1 MKLRALYSNDDRRFP
16 RIDFRDGLNVVFAR
30 VRDPSVQS
38 QDSHNLGK
46 TFLIRVLDFALL
58 GSCTGSHVFRTRK
71 GLFGDFVFFL
81 QMKVGSGAHVTLRRP
96 VTGRAAICIHVS
108 DQPELDLRHLPI
120 GDWHHRNLSI
130 TKAIETL
137 NRLLN
142 LTQISPYGYRKG
154 LGYVMR
160 DQGDYTNEFLIS
172 RFSRGRDVDW
182 KPFVA
187 LLLGF
192 DHGLVLE
199 KYDNDRLQTT
209 KRAELAELKQSG
221 LGMTEE
227 IDELRGV
234 IGVRDRAVE
243 TLRSQVAS
251 FDFADIESEI
261 TRHTVRDLERRIA
274 EFNEQRLILE
284 REAQE
289 IDRALETEF
298 AFDLGGITEAFA
310 EAQKALPDLLVRSY
324 EELIDFNERM
334 AAERRERLAARRSQL
349 RTLMEAIDGQRRL
362 LNGERI
368 ESLRIITQQDTL
380 KKFESLQRQLLRRE
394 EELLD
399 LRQRLS
405 ELGEAGRVAAELRRI
420 EREQLSLTTRITD
433 MVDQAN
439 MRYERIRTLFSQF
452 ASDILSVSA
461 ILATRV
467 NNVGNLDFGTR
478 ILEEGDLSRET
489 AEAEGTSYRKALCA
503 CIDLALLVAHAR
515 EGFYQFVYHDGIFE
529 GFDNRRKVSLLRTV
543 RRLCN
548 EYGLQYILTVI
559 DADLPRD
566 QRDDKVLFTEDEVVR
581 ELHDQGAAGRLFCM
595 EAF

>member
-1 MKLRALYSNDDRRFP
+1 
-16 RIDFRDGLNVVFAR
+16 
-30 VRDPSVQS
+30 
-38 QDSHNLGK
+38 
-46 TFLIRVLDFALL
+46 
-58 GSCTGSHVFRTRK
+58 
-71 GLFGDFVFFL
+71 
-81 QMKVGSGAHVTLRRP
+81 
-96 VTGRAAICIHVS
+96 
-108 DQPELDLRHLPI
+108 
-120 GDWHHRNLSI
+120 
-130 TKAIETL
+130 
-137 NRLLN
+137 
-142 LTQISPYGYRKG
+142 
-154 LGYVMR
+154 MR

-439 MRYERIRTLFSQF
+439 MRYERIRTLFNQF

-566 QRDDKVLFTEDEVVR
+566 QRDNKVLFTEDEVVR